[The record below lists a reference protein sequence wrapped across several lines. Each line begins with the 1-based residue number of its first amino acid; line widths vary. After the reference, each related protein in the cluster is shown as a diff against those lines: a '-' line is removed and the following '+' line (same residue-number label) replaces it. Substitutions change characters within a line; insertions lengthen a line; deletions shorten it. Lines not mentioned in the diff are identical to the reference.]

1 MNPRRFEGQE
11 FLGSFEAV
19 FMAYEPNQKEDIIAE
34 LKRIGEDMQMPDPE
48 RYNRLIITGKTFSE
62 GYAAEIIDGDKP
74 KKSKRIMILIL
85 AGLLSLFVL
94 IPTLNLIN
102 LNISRILERSDEIG
116 VRKAFG
122 ATASH
127 ILTQFVFE
135 NVILTFIG
143 GFIGLG
149 LAILALNIFN
159 SSKALGDVVLHFNMN
174 VFLWSLLICLIFG
187 ILSGV
192 IPAFRMSRMNIINAL
207 KNVR

>member
-1 MNPRRFEGQE
+1 AGGILDN
-11 FLGSFEAV
+11 
-19 FMAYEPNQKEDIIAE
+19 
-34 LKRIGEDMQMPDPE
+34 
-48 RYNRLIITGKTFSE
+48 
-62 GYAAEIIDGDKP
+62 DKP
-74 KKSKRIMILIL
+74 KKSKRTMILIL
-85 AGLLSLFVL
+85 VGLLSLFVL

-122 ATASH
+122 ATARH

-143 GFIGLG
+143 GIIGLI
-149 LAILALNIFN
+149 LALVALNIFN
-159 SSKALGDVVLHFNMN
+159 SSKTLGDVVLHFNLN

-187 ILSGV
+187 ILSGI